1 MGKEKNVGLLRR
13 WFAVTNSPRNGRNG
27 FAFSMYGTNR
37 RSADCRWIRKF
48 QTVPAARGPAHTISY
63 VKLPVY
69 YGFYERARG
78 DGGGRGGGGGGEW
91 IKARHISIVDLGSGY
106 MEEKLD
112 KSVGAKDWDPIR
124 GLHV

>member
-48 QTVPAARGPAHTISY
+48 QTVPAARGPAHMISY
-63 VKLPVY
+63 VSCLYITDSTNVRGEEEEEEGADKGSTHIDSRPGV
-69 YGFYERARG
+69 GIHRREARQERRC
-78 DGGGRGGGGGGEW
+78 
-91 IKARHISIVDLGSGY
+91 
-106 MEEKLD
+106 
-112 KSVGAKDWDPIR
+112 
-124 GLHV
+124 

>member
-63 VKLPVY
+63 VSCLYITDSTNVRGEMAEEEEEVDKGSTHIDSRPGV
-69 YGFYERARG
+69 GIHRREARQERRC
-78 DGGGRGGGGGGEW
+78 
-91 IKARHISIVDLGSGY
+91 
-106 MEEKLD
+106 
-112 KSVGAKDWDPIR
+112 
-124 GLHV
+124 